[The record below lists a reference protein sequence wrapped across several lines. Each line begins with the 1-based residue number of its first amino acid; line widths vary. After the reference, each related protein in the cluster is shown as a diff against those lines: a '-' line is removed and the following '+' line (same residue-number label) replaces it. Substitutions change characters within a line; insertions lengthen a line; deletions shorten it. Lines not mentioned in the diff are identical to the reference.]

1 MVAYYVIYTIIIK
14 KLNHRLSWDGL
25 DCSCQWYQKHI
36 MSSIDNNN
44 CLSASKPYQYNRF
57 GSSWDRS
64 DCASW
69 WSPAA
74 WACYTISSC
83 SSSWTRTIP
92 AREIKVGMYVKNE
105 RMLQWAFCNIERFV
119 IGRFVSTPFNGGN
132 EKKSFFLTN
141 VVFLSINQTIIISLK
156 HR

>member
-1 MVAYYVIYTIIIK
+1 MRRV
-14 KLNHRLSWDGL
+14 RLFWSVFLSSVLCHL
-25 DCSCQWYQKHI
+25 DN
-36 MSSIDNNN
+36 NNN
-44 CLSASKPYQYNRF
+44 CLSASKLNQYNRF

-92 AREIKVGMYVKNE
+92 AGKIKVGMYVKNE

-132 EKKSFFLTN
+132 EKKSFFSQTSSFFQLIKQSL
-141 VVFLSINQTIIISLK
+141 FLWNIDNL
-156 HR
+156 